1 MKIVLSE
8 GKSQADFLIKL
19 FQHKSHKLIVINNN
33 KQVCEYLTKVNDIP
47 IYFGDSTKKY
57 VLEEAGVKD
66 ADIFIALSHK
76 DEENFVACKIAKE
89 EFQVKRTVSIV
100 SNPKDVDIFMKLGID
115 SALSSTYLVS
125 KYIEKESLSN
135 DLFELLNIDN
145 NLVTLTKLTLTPA
158 SKQVGVQLKDL
169 KLALAINISAILRN
183 DNIIIPDGNT
193 TLKANDILYIVSRTS
208 HLEDL
213 HGIFEPITK
222 K

>member
-1 MKIVLSE
+1 MKIVISE

-19 FQHKSHKLIVINNN
+19 FQHKNHKLIVINND
-33 KQVCEYLTKVNDIP
+33 KSVCEYLTKVNDIP
-47 IYFGDSTKKY
+47 IFFGDATKKY

-66 ADIFIALSHK
+66 ADIFIALSHQ
-76 DEENFVACKIAKE
+76 DDVNFVACKIAKE
-89 EFQVKRTVSIV
+89 EFLVRRTIAIV

-135 DLFELLNIDN
+135 DLFELLNIDS
-145 NLVTLTKLTLTPA
+145 NLVTLTKLTLTAA

-169 KLALAINISAILRN
+169 KINLDLNISAILRN
-183 DNIIIPDGNT
+183 DEIIIPDGNT
-193 TLKANDILYIVSRTS
+193 TLKANDILYIVSRTD

-213 HGIFEPITK
+213 HAIFEHNK
-222 K
+222 SK